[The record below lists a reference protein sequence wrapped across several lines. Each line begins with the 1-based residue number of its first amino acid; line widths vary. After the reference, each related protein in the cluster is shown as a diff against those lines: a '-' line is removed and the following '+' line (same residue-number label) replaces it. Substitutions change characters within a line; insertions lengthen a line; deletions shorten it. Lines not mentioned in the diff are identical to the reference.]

1 MEPIRIFIDTDIGD
15 DVDDALAIAL
25 AALSPELT
33 LTGVSTVYGNVSA
46 RRQLAVQLLRQL
58 GTEVPV
64 EAGVGRSLRFQND
77 TSALPHQC
85 RVLAEQ
91 PTATANMHGVE
102 LLIETVR
109 SAPETVVIA
118 LGPLTNIAM
127 AVLLA
132 PDTMKH
138 AKIVLM
144 GGAFSAVYPEYNILC
159 DPEAANIVLRS
170 GAEIRMIGLDVTVPC
185 ILSKEEEGVI
195 GSFRDGYRGFL
206 ASLCAIWLETSKS
219 KKITLHDPLTVAS
232 LIDPTLLRMEAAP
245 VRIEMDGGPL
255 RGLTV
260 DLRHPFRQREPLP
273 PANVMIAVSVDA
285 QRTCE
290 LVMERVFGHRPL

>member
-77 TSALPHQC
+77 TSVLPHQC

-91 PTATANMHGVE
+91 PPAANVHGVE

-132 PDTMKH
+132 PDIMKH

-232 LIDPTLLRMEAAP
+232 LIDPTLLKMEAAP
-245 VRIEMDGGPL
+245 IQIEMDSGPL

-273 PANVMIAVSVDA
+273 PANVMIAVAVDA
-285 QRTCE
+285 QRTCK

>member
-77 TSALPHQC
+77 TSVLPHQC

-91 PTATANMHGVE
+91 PPAAANVHGVE

-132 PDTMKH
+132 PDIMKH

-170 GAEIRMIGLDVTVPC
+170 GAEIRMIGLDVTAPC

-219 KKITLHDPLTVAS
+219 KKVTLHDPLTVAS
-232 LIDPTLLRMEAAP
+232 LIDPTLLKMEAAP
-245 VRIEMDGGPL
+245 VRIEMAGGPL

-285 QRTCE
+285 QRTCK